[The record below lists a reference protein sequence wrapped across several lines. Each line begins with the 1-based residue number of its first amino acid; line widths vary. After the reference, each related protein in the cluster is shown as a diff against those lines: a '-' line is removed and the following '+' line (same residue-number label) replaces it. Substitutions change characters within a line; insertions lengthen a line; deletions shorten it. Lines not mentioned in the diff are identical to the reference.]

1 MKKLA
6 NELVQNMQN
15 LTAIKSIDIAIK
27 NTKINL
33 GFSGQS
39 VLDLPKSI
47 PDEKLHSAIVIGAG
61 PSLHI
66 KNSIEQIIQS
76 SYSGLIICSDGAF
89 PHCLRNGLIP
99 DIVVT
104 LDPHHTRIVRW
115 FGDTNLNQENKLKDD
130 YFRRQDLDPDLG
142 KQEISKNNELIK
154 TVNKLGKKINVA
166 MATCVDISVTKR
178 CREANMNIYWWN
190 PLYDDISTENSISRY
205 VNSLNSYPCLATGGN
220 TGTSSWVLGK
230 SILQIDK
237 VALIGMDFGYAPG
250 TSLDKTQ
257 YYKELNELF
266 GNKTDD
272 AYIEIINPYTKE
284 KWMTDPTYY
293 WYKEKFLDLAN
304 NTNSSTYNCTEGG
317 ILFGEGID
325 FIKLDDFLNL
335 SISE

>member
-6 NELVQNMQN
+6 SELVQNMQN
-15 LTAIKSIDIAIK
+15 LTAIKSIDVAVK

-39 VLDLPKSI
+39 VLDLPKNI
-47 PDEKLHSAIVIGAG
+47 PDKKLHSAIVIGAG

-66 KNSIEQIIQS
+66 KKSIEQIIQS

-104 LDPHHTRIVRW
+104 LDPHPTRIVRW
-115 FGDTNLNQENKLKDD
+115 FGDTNLNEKNNLKDD
-130 YFRRQDLDPDLG
+130 YFRRQDLDPYLG
-142 KQEISKNNELIK
+142 EEEINKNNELIK
-154 TVNKLGKKINVA
+154 TINKLGSKINVA
-166 MATCVDISVTKR
+166 IATCVDISVTRR
-178 CREANMNIYWWN
+178 CEEANMNIYWWN
-190 PLYDDISTENSISRY
+190 PLYDDINTKNSISRH

-230 SILQIDK
+230 SILEIDK
-237 VALIGMDFGYAPG
+237 IGLIGMDFGYAPG
-250 TSLDKTQ
+250 TSLNKTQ

-266 GNKTDD
+266 GDKTDE
-272 AYIEIINPYTKE
+272 AYIEINNPYTKE

-293 WYKEKFLDLAN
+293 WYREKFLDLVN
-304 NTNSSTYNCTEGG
+304 NTNSNTYNCTEGG
-317 ILFGEGID
+317 ILFGKGIN
-325 FIKLDDFLNL
+325 FIKLDEFLNL
-335 SISE
+335 